1 MSERKQPD
9 RILKK
14 RTREMMAKSKPRKKD
29 IIGEL
34 LSNYGEMTGGNIT
47 REIFSYL
54 DFSTLQQGRLVA
66 KSWNHFLSND
76 KKIWLQALEKQ
87 LPNLIYFTNRLAE
100 NDEEN
105 STFWKEVWSRI
116 DKDDNISP
124 KELIDSFKRVQNIF
138 EVVKICAK
146 SKLVGY
152 KNFHTVDYLPFHDD
166 FVGEKV
172 KKEIRREIKRN
183 ENLLYSFTSPLIRT
197 SEVGVEVPE
206 GLNWSPIIANLLGS
220 WNWNLQNPHQFGT
233 RRIQEK
239 ILVETRRIQE
249 KILVEIKKY
258 LLNE

>member
-14 RTREMMAKSKPRKKD
+14 RTREMMVKSKPRKFD
-29 IIGEL
+29 IIGEV

-116 DKDDNISP
+116 EKDDNISP

-183 ENLLYSFTSPLIRT
+183 ENLLYSFTSPLIRI

-206 GLNWSPIIANLLGS
+206 GLNLSPIIANLLGS
-220 WNWNLQNPHQFGT
+220 WNWNLQNPHQFHNQDIDT
-233 RRIQEK
+233 RI
-239 ILVETRRIQE
+239 TQE

-258 LLNE
+258 LVNE

>member
-1 MSERKQPD
+1 MSEGKQPD
-9 RILKK
+9 RIVKK
-14 RTREMMAKSKPRKKD
+14 RTREMMAKSKPRKFD
-29 IIGEL
+29 IIGEV

-116 DKDDNISP
+116 EKDDNISP

>member
-14 RTREMMAKSKPRKKD
+14 RTREMMAKSKPRKFD
-29 IIGEL
+29 IIGEV

-116 DKDDNISP
+116 EKDDNISP

-183 ENLLYSFTSPLIRT
+183 ENLLYSFTSPLIRI
-197 SEVGVEVPE
+197 SEVGVLSPE
-206 GLNWSPIIANLLGS
+206 GLNMSPIIANLLGS
-220 WNWNLQNPHQFGT
+220 WNWNLQNPHQLLNQDIDT
-233 RRIQEK
+233 RI
-239 ILVETRRIQE
+239 TQE

-258 LLNE
+258 LVNE